1 MLNKVDPKFAKN
13 IETHIGKVLKGNL
26 FHISANTDP
35 KGDRSLGPQDQD
47 RDMLLH
53 VVQETDAGILLR
65 GAKYETAAAYALGFI
80 CDWGGLV

>member
-1 MLNKVDPKFAKN
+1 MDPKFAKN